1 MNTSLIYKMI
11 AKVYDLLDV
20 VYFKDY
26 EHSPRK
32 VVLDRIAGED
42 KILDLCTGTATNAIN
57 IAAKNPGAKV
67 VGVDLSKQMLNV
79 GRGKVKKEG
88 LRNIRLYQMDA
99 TELKFKSHC
108 FDKVLISLVL
118 HEMEEDLAG
127 SLLAEAGRVLKDDG
141 EIIVTE
147 WEPSKNPGRK
157 ILFAPIHFMEP
168 KPYKTF
174 IHKDMDY
181 YFGKYGFNVEEYYHT
196 DYTKVLVLRKM
207 SRSAGQCYC
216 EKNGAGQMEQYGNVP
231 GSALSGKRISKVS
244 WGNMPEL
251 SCENK
256 MSRYLEET
264 PMLDYGCESIQR
276 LIRERGWKDLSEF
289 ERLKSIYNYVRDEI
303 LFGYNV
309 DDDIPASKVLKD
321 GYGQCNTKGTLFMAL
336 LRGCGIPCRIH
347 GFTID
352 KKLQKGAMTGFVY
365 RNAPESIFHSWVE
378 VLFEGTWY
386 ELEAFIL
393 DTKYLKKLQA
403 ANPDCEG
410 SFCGYGVAVKD
421 FRHPVTDFN
430 RNNTYIQSEG
440 INQDFGIYDNP
451 DELLLEH
458 GQEIGWI
465 KKLAFRHYGRH
476 RMNRN
481 VKKIRELNV

>member
-1 MNTSLIYKMI
+1 MQEDRDMNTSLIYKMI

-79 GRGKVKKEG
+79 GRGKVKAKG

-127 SLLAEAGRVLKDDG
+127 SLIAEAGRVLKDDG

-174 IHKDMDY
+174 IHKDMDF
-181 YFGKYGFNVEEYYHT
+181 YFGKYGFKVEEYYHT

-207 SRSAGQCYC
+207 SRSAGQNDG
-216 EKNGAGQMEQYGNVP
+216 E
-231 GSALSGKRISKVS
+231 
-244 WGNMPEL
+244 
-251 SCENK
+251 
-256 MSRYLEET
+256 RYLEET
-264 PMLDYGCESIQR
+264 PMLDYGCVSIQH
-276 LIRERGWKDLSEF
+276 LIREKGWRDLPEF
-289 ERLKSIYNYVRDEI
+289 ERLKSIYNFVRDEI

-309 DDDIPASKVLKD
+309 DDNIPASKVLKD

-365 RNAPESIFHSWVE
+365 RNAPENIFHSWVE
-378 VLFEGTWY
+378 VFFEEKWY

-393 DTKYLKKLQA
+393 DKMYLEKLQA
-403 ANPDCEG
+403 ANADCEG
-410 SFCGYGVAVKD
+410 TFCGYGVAVKD
-421 FRHPVTDFN
+421 FRNPSIDFN

-440 INQDFGIYDNP
+440 INQDFGVYDNP
-451 DELLLEH
+451 DNLLTEH
-458 GQEIGWI
+458 NQEIGLI
-465 KKLAFRHYGRH
+465 RKLAFRYYGRH

-481 VKKIRELNV
+481 VKAIRKQTV